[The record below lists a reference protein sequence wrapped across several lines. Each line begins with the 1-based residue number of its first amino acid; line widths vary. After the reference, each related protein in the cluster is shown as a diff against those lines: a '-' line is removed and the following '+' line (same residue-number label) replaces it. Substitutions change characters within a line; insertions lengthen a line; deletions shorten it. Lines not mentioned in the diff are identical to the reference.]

1 VATGRDGY
9 TLADVMDAPA
19 PLVNHNLCAFIARDR
34 RASRPPAAA
43 GRAGP
48 GTEAGHGDVT
58 SASDASDDE
67 QRNMQSQSQHRA

>member
-1 VATGRDGY
+1 VATVRDGL

-34 RASRPPAAA
+34 RASRPAAA